1 MAKGNLLMGTVRGK
15 LGDNVMYVKNGEQC
29 HRKLRKNIY
38 NPKTAK
44 QIYQRSIMA
53 TVMLAYSQGKE
64 IFDHSFQGK
73 KVPSGC
79 QQKFM
84 SDNLRILRQ
93 KLAADINNARLPED
107 CTMSVVA
114 PKSYFTVPNA
124 FKISEGTLIQ
134 NLFQWSESDGQILS
148 PVAPSVMTFAGFC
161 NQYGVRPGDIFT
173 FIAFGNAYG
182 DATFDS
188 MPDGTTLFGWI
199 RLTLKNL
206 AADYALSQANTKV
219 DDLFYVEG
227 TGLVQNVKERN
238 IIDDRTEGA
247 PSFGDILGQ
256 DISHANDT
264 GAIACIRSREDSK
277 ARSTEFMH
285 LVRGGQG
292 TEGKAATGITAP
304 HIYTE
309 WTTGGIDADSELI
322 LEGGEGYRS

>member
-53 TVMLAYSQGKE
+53 TVMLAYSQGKA

-73 KVPSGC
+73 KVPAGS

-84 SDNLRILRQ
+84 SDNLRLLRQ

-114 PKSYFTVPNA
+114 PKSYMTVPNA
-124 FKISEGTLIQ
+124 YKVSEGTLIQ
-134 NLFQWSESDGQILS
+134 NLFTFDDSDGEFKFVSL
-148 PVAPSVMTFAGFC
+148 PTTATFAGFC
-161 NQYGVRPGDIFT
+161 NQYNVRPGDIFT
-173 FIAFGNAYG
+173 FVAIGGNYA

-188 MPDGTTLFGWI
+188 MPDGTTQFGYV

-206 AADYALSQANTKV
+206 AADFALTSDTNIS
-219 DDLFYVEG
+219 DLFAIETPTGNVSTISNVVFSEG
-227 TGLVQNVKERN
+227 IGGSA
-238 IIDDRTEGA
+238 IINTT
-247 PSFGDILGQ
+247 SFAGGF
-256 DISHANDT
+256 
-264 GAIACIRSREDSK
+264 ACIKSREDSK

-285 LVRGGQG
+285 LIRDGVG

-309 WTTGGIDADSELI
+309 WTTGGIDADSQLI
-322 LEGGEGYRS
+322 LEGGEGYRNN

>member
-73 KVPSGC
+73 KVPAGS

-84 SDNLRILRQ
+84 SDNLRLLRQ

-114 PKSYFTVPNA
+114 PKSYMTVPNA
-124 FKISEGTLIQ
+124 YKVSEGTLIQ
-134 NLFQWSESDGQILS
+134 NLFILGDGVYDA
-148 PVAPSVMTFAGFC
+148 PATPAVATFAGFC
-161 NQYGVRPGDIFT
+161 NQYGVRAGDIFT
-173 FIAFGNAYG
+173 FVALGGKYG

-188 MPDGTTLFGWI
+188 MPDGTTQFGYL
-199 RLTLKNL
+199 RLILKNL
-206 AADYALSQANTKV
+206 ASDFALSGNTKLSE
-219 DDLFYVEG
+219 LFTIQG
-227 TGLVQNVKERN
+227 TGN
-238 IIDDRTEGA
+238 ISAI
-247 PSFGDILGQ
+247 GDITLGGNI
-256 DISHANDT
+256 DPGFIIGVDSFT
-264 GAIACIRSREDSK
+264 GAFACIRSREDSK

-285 LVRGGQG
+285 LMRGDEL

-309 WTTGGIDADSELI
+309 WTTGGIDADSQLI
-322 LEGGEGYRS
+322 LEGGEGYRNN

>member
-53 TVMLAYSQGKE
+53 TVMLAYSQGKV

-73 KVPSGC
+73 KVPAGS

-84 SDNLRILRQ
+84 SDNLRLLRQ

-114 PKSYFTVPNA
+114 PKSYMTVPNA
-124 FKISEGTLIQ
+124 YKVSEGTLVQ
-134 NLFQWSESDGQILS
+134 NLFPWDESNAQYNFVNL
-148 PVAPSVMTFAGFC
+148 PSTATFAGFC
-161 NQYGVRPGDIFT
+161 NQYNVRPGDIFT
-173 FIAFGNAYG
+173 FVAFGGAYV
-182 DATFDS
+182 DATFDE
-188 MPDGTTLFGWI
+188 MPDGTTQFAYI
-199 RLTLKNL
+199 RLKLKNL
-206 AADYALSQANTKV
+206 AADFALTQNTKV
-219 DDLFYVEG
+219 NDLFDVEG
-227 TGLVQNVKERN
+227 NTSTIGLANTN
-238 IIDDRTEGA
+238 FFGA
-247 PSFGDILGQ
+247 ALTLSVLIA
-256 DISHANDT
+256 SCVT

-277 ARSTEFMH
+277 VRSTEFMH
-285 LVRGGQG
+285 LVRDTEG
-292 TEGKAATGITAP
+292 TQGKAATGITAP

-309 WTTGGIDADSELI
+309 WTTGGIDADSQLI
-322 LEGGEGYRS
+322 LEGGEGYRNN

>member
-53 TVMLAYSQGKE
+53 TVMLAYSQGKA

-73 KVPSGC
+73 KVPAGS

-84 SDNLRILRQ
+84 SENLRLLRQ
-93 KLAADINNARLPED
+93 RLAADVNNARLPED

-114 PKSYFTVPNA
+114 PKSYCTVPNA
-124 FKISEGTLIQ
+124 YKVSEGTLVQ
-134 NLFQWSESDGQILS
+134 SLLTFDTENGQF
-148 PVAPSVMTFAGFC
+148 VAPAVPTDATFAGFC
-161 NQYGVRPGDIFT
+161 NQYNVRPGDIFT
-173 FIAFGNAYG
+173 LVGFSGDYA

-188 MPDGTTLFGWI
+188 MPDGSTRFAWT
-199 RLTLKNL
+199 RLKLKNL
-206 AADYALSQANTKV
+206 AAETTLNAGTSIGTLFEIESNGGNIKATDAFFNYMFKV
-219 DDLFYVEG
+219 SRIIGLQSGASE
-227 TGLVQNVKERN
+227 TG
-238 IIDDRTEGA
+238 
-247 PSFGDILGQ
+247 S
-256 DISHANDT
+256 
-264 GAIACIRSREDSK
+264 IACIRSREDSK

-285 LVRGGQG
+285 LVRDGVGQS
-292 TEGKAATGITAP
+292 TAATGITAP

-309 WTTGGIDADSELI
+309 WTTGGIDADSQLI
-322 LEGGEGYRS
+322 LEGGEGYRNN

>member
-1 MAKGNLLMGTVRGK
+1 MGTVRGK

-29 HRKLRKNIY
+29 HRKLRKNVY

-44 QIYQRSIMA
+44 QIYQRSIMS

-84 SDNLRILRQ
+84 SENLRLLRQ

-114 PKSYFTVPNA
+114 PKSYCTVPNA
-124 FKISEGTLIQ
+124 YKVSEGTLIQ
-134 NLFQWSESDGQILS
+134 NLFIYDSETGFYKAPGML
-148 PVAPSVMTFAGFC
+148 PVATFAGFC
-161 NQYGVRPGDIFT
+161 NQYNLRPGDIFT
-173 FIAFGNAYG
+173 FVVFSGDYV

-188 MPDGTTLFGWI
+188 MPDGDTRFGFL
-199 RLTLKNL
+199 RLVLKNL
-206 AADYALSQANTKV
+206 AADFAITDATKIT
-219 DDLFYVEG
+219 DLFTLSGTNINTISSHTFLEENIGVEEVLG
-227 TGLVQNVKERN
+227 TSVN
-238 IIDDRTEGA
+238 
-247 PSFGDILGQ
+247 
-256 DISHANDT
+256 T
-264 GAIACIRSREDSK
+264 GSIACIRSREDSK

-285 LVRGGQG
+285 LVRDGSGQN
-292 TEGKAATGITAP
+292 TAATGITAP

-309 WTTGGIDADSELI
+309 WTTGGIDADSKLI
-322 LEGGEGYRS
+322 LEGGEGYRNN

>member
-1 MAKGNLLMGTVRGK
+1 MGTVRGK

-73 KVPSGC
+73 KVPSGS

-84 SDNLRILRQ
+84 SDNLRLLRQ

-114 PKSYFTVPNA
+114 PKSYMTVPNA
-124 FKISEGTLIQ
+124 YKVSEGTLLQ
-134 NLFQWSESDGQILS
+134 NLFTYSDGRFL
-148 PVAPSVMTFAGFC
+148 PPSLPSTATFAGFC

-173 FIAFGNAYG
+173 FIAFGNEYG

-188 MPDGTTLFGWI
+188 MPDGTTLFGWV
-199 RLTLKNL
+199 RLVLKNL
-206 AADYALSQANTKV
+206 AADFAVSSSTKIS
-219 DDLFYVEG
+219 DLFVIQG
-227 TGLVQNVKERN
+227 TGNLGEVADRPIFPQSQEQGNIGLRFILNV
-238 IIDDRTEGA
+238 DPDT
-247 PSFGDILGQ
+247 SM
-256 DISHANDT
+256 T
-264 GAIACIRSREDSK
+264 GALACIRSREDSK
-277 ARSTEFMH
+277 VRSTEFMH
-285 LVRGGQG
+285 LVRDDAD

-309 WTTGGIDADSELI
+309 WTTGGIDADSQLI
-322 LEGGEGYRS
+322 LEGGEGYRGN

>member
-73 KVPSGC
+73 KVPAGS

-84 SDNLRILRQ
+84 SDNLRILRK

-114 PKSYFTVPNA
+114 PKSFCTVPNA
-124 FKISEGTLIQ
+124 YKVSEGTLVQ
-134 NLFQWSESDGQILS
+134 NLF
-148 PVAPSVMTFAGFC
+148 VFNPSTGAYATPALPSRATFAGFC
-161 NQYGVRPGDIFT
+161 NHFNVRPGDIFT
-173 FIAFGNAYG
+173 FVVFGGAYV
-182 DATFDS
+182 DATFDE
-188 MPDGTTLFGWI
+188 MPDGATQFVYA
-199 RLTLKNL
+199 RLTVKNL
-206 AADYALSQANTKV
+206 ASDFAISSSTKISDIFDLEGTADIANIGGFNAF
-219 DDLFYVEG
+219 DDLTIPISEF
-227 TGLVQNVKERN
+227 
-238 IIDDRTEGA
+238 I
-247 PSFGDILGQ
+247 PFGV
-256 DISHANDT
+256 DT

-285 LVRGGQG
+285 LVRDGVDAG
-292 TEGKAATGITAP
+292 TVATGITAP

-309 WTTGGIDADSELI
+309 WTTGGIDADSQLI
-322 LEGGEGYRS
+322 LEGGEGYHGN